1 MAIYYQGIMVGP
13 DFTCGL
19 DSGTGWIVWECA
31 WLLGVYVAPACL
43 LAYLRFWVKELYFTE
58 QGI

>member
-1 MAIYYQGIMVGP
+1 MVGP

-43 LAYLRFWVKELYFTE
+43 LACLPAFLGEGVVFH
-58 QGI
+58 